1 MGRGIEMRQ
10 KALTIVA
17 AKGTTKII
25 EYEVGETDG
34 PGYIPNWFIG
44 VILLLRDEIE
54 EDEKIV
60 AHNGVIKIVKKTPV
74 DRFLDWIK
82 DLKRGS
88 GGELHTY
95 GSSMPPVREE
105 GAIPRA
111 S

>member
-1 MGRGIEMRQ
+1 MGTGIEMQQ

-25 EYEVGETDG
+25 EYEVSDTDG
-34 PGYIPNWFIG
+34 PGSIPNWFIG

-60 AHNGVIKIVKKTPV
+60 VHNGVIKIVKKTPV

-88 GGELHTY
+88 GGELNSY